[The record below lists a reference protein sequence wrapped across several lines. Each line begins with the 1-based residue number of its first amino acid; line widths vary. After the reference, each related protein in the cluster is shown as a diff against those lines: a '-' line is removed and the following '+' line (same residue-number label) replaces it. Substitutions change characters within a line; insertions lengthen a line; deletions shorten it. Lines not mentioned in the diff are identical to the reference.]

1 MFIGSQSWAFSKS
14 PKLLSGSAVGGPM
27 EAKGPLA
34 SSFDLL
40 FEDLWMEEKS
50 YEDAQQRLMEEAS
63 TLAIQKANIFDEQV
77 DFFIGGD
84 LINQMTPTN
93 FAASTL
99 QIPFLGTFN
108 ACATSMESVALAASI
123 IEASG
128 ANYILAGSSS
138 HFSSAERQY
147 RFPTEYGSQKPD
159 TSQTTVTGAGC
170 AIVGKDGD
178 GPIIKRATIGKV
190 IDLKVDDPFNMG
202 AAMAPAAADTIIT
215 HLHDFQ
221 LPISYYDAI
230 VTGDLGSIGR
240 EICIQ
245 LLRDVKVS
253 ITNEQF
259 LDSGVMIYGEDQGA
273 FAGGSGAACSSVV
286 AFGHMY
292 EQLLAK
298 KYNRVLF
305 VATGAL
311 HSPMTIQQQK
321 SMPAIAHAVAIEN
334 GSDEL

>member
-1 MFIGSQSWAFSKS
+1 MFTGSQSWAYSTS
-14 PKLLSGSAVGGPM
+14 PKLLSGSAVGGPK

-34 SSFDLL
+34 PSFDLL
-40 FEDLWMEEKS
+40 FDDLWMEEKS

-63 TLAIQKANIFDEQV
+63 TLAIQKADIFDEQV

-84 LINQMTPTN
+84 LINQITPTN

-108 ACATSMESVALAASI
+108 ACATSMESVALAAAI
-123 IEASG
+123 IEAKG
-128 ANYILAGSSS
+128 ANYILTGTSS
-138 HFSSAERQY
+138 HYSSTERQY
-147 RFPTEYGSQKPD
+147 RFPTEYGSQTPD
-159 TSQTTVTGAGC
+159 TAQTTVTGAGC
-170 AIVGKDGD
+170 AIISKDGE

-190 IDLKVDDPFNMG
+190 HDLNITDPFNMG

-221 LPISYYDAI
+221 LPISHYDAI

-253 ITNEQF
+253 VTNEQF
-259 LDSGVMIYGEDQGA
+259 IDSGILVYGGDPA
-273 FAGGSGAACSSVV
+273 SFAGGSGAACSSVV
-286 AFGHMY
+286 AFGHIY
-292 EQLLAK
+292 EQLLTK
-298 KYNRVLF
+298 KLNRVLF

-311 HSPMTIQQQK
+311 HSPLSIQQQK

-334 GSDEL
+334 GSDE